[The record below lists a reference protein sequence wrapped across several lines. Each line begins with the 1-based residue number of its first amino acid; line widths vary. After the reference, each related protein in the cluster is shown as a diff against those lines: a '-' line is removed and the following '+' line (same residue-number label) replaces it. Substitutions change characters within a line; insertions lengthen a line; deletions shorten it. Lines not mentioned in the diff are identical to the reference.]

1 MRKPLPPE
9 HVMNICGEFGLKD
22 HQIRDSN
29 MDRCVA
35 EVDGIVIEAILGDIT
50 ELSVDAIVNPANSL
64 MIMGG
69 GVAAAIK
76 RKGGEEI
83 EREARQYAPVEV
95 GEAVVTHAGKLPARY
110 VIHAPTMERPA
121 MRIES
126 SNVAKAVRAAL
137 RKASELYLTSIAFPG
152 MGTGVGGVPYSEA
165 AKVMIKTII
174 EFVKEHKTSLKRIL
188 LVAIDNELYREF
200 CKAIEK

>member
-1 MRKPLPPE
+1 MRENRVQRGDTDK
-9 HVMNICGEFGLKD
+9 
-22 HQIRDSN
+22 
-29 MDRCVA
+29 CVA
-35 EVDGIVIEAILGDIT
+35 EVDGTVIEAVLGDIT

-95 GEAVVTHAGKLPARY
+95 GKAIVTRAGKLPAKY

-126 SNVAKAVRAAL
+126 SNVAKAVLAAL
-137 RKASELYLTSIAFPG
+137 RKAGELSLTSIAFPG
-152 MGTGVGGVPYSEA
+152 MGTGAGGVPYSEA
-165 AKVMIKTII
+165 ARVMVKTIV
-174 EFVKEHKTSLKRIL
+174 EFVKEHKTALKRIL

-200 CKAIEK
+200 CKAIEKIYEY

>member
-1 MRKPLPPE
+1 M
-9 HVMNICGEFGLKD
+9 
-22 HQIRDSN
+22 
-29 MDRCVA
+29 A
-35 EVDGIVIEAILGDIT
+35 EVDGTVIEAVLGDIT

-95 GEAVVTHAGKLPARY
+95 GKAIVTRAGKLPAKY

-126 SNVAKAVRAAL
+126 SNVAKAVLAAL
-137 RKASELYLTSIAFPG
+137 RKAGELSLTSIAFPG
-152 MGTGVGGVPYSEA
+152 MGTGAGGVPYSEA
-165 AKVMIKTII
+165 ARVMVKTIV
-174 EFVKEHKTSLKRIL
+174 EFVKEHKTALKRIL

-200 CKAIEK
+200 CKAIEKIYEY

>member
-1 MRKPLPPE
+1 LRENRVQRGDTDK
-9 HVMNICGEFGLKD
+9 
-22 HQIRDSN
+22 
-29 MDRCVA
+29 CVA
-35 EVDGIVIEAILGDIT
+35 EVDGTVIEAVLGDIT

-95 GEAVVTHAGKLPARY
+95 GKAIVTRAGKLPAKY

-126 SNVAKAVRAAL
+126 SNVAKAVLAAL
-137 RKASELYLTSIAFPG
+137 RKAGELSLTSIAFPG
-152 MGTGVGGVPYSEA
+152 MGTGAGGVPYSEA
-165 AKVMIKTII
+165 ARVMVKTIV
-174 EFVKEHKTSLKRIL
+174 EFVKEHKTALKRIL

-200 CKAIEK
+200 CKAIEKIYEY

>member
-1 MRKPLPPE
+1 LREKQ
-9 HVMNICGEFGLKD
+9 VQNSSK
-22 HQIRDSN
+22 
-29 MDRCVA
+29 DRCMA
-35 EVDGIVIEAILGDIT
+35 EVDGIVIEAVLGDIT

-83 EREARQYAPVEV
+83 EWEARQYAPVEV
-95 GEAVVTHAGKLPARY
+95 GDAIATRAGRLPARY

-126 SNVAKAVRAAL
+126 SNVAKAVYAAL
-137 RKASELYLTSIAFPG
+137 RKANELSLTSIAFPG

-200 CKAIEK
+200 CKAMEKMVYEH